1 MCNKKIQEHFLKR
14 AFLLC
19 SDEKKSYIDEDEI
32 KCVDEDEKKLND
44 IQYPI
49 TFSPTNLSS
58 TLNKGETKE
67 FKIKVNIIGTTL
79 YKFIQ
84 SNTRAPI
91 VIHVDN
97 EPTYPATGKFEI
109 NIEISSWGPVPHTI
123 INYYAV
129 NSNNDRLSD
138 IFILKL
144 N

>member
-1 MCNKKIQEHFLKR
+1 MCDKKIQEYFSKH

-19 SDEKKSYIDEDEI
+19 PDEKKSCIDENEI

-49 TFSPTNLSS
+49 TFNPTNLSS

-67 FKIKVNIIGTTL
+67 FKIKVNITGTTP

-84 SNTRAPI
+84 SKMHPQI
-91 VIHVDN
+91 IIHVDN
-97 EPTYPATGKFEI
+97 QPSYPATGEFEVI
-109 NIEISSWGPVPHTI
+109 LEISSWGFVLHTI

-129 NSNNDRLSD
+129 DSNDKPLSD